1 MAIQDNKYQAMKMN
15 ILNEGGNAIKGAQAI
30 RGDLALD
37 VANEVIS
44 KLKQKWPSNN
54 FAPLGSTGKKGKDQM
69 SGDIDIATD
78 IPIEQAEEIKSWLA
92 NDNTVKTRGGFDSN
106 FMKGLKILSIGYP
119 WATRG
124 VGPNSHGIVQCDIMF
139 VPNVP
144 RAQYFYYSPDFTKGQ
159 SQFKGS
165 VRNIFMIAILK
176 NIPFQEKPASEP
188 FPNGHVRDFWKY
200 TIKPQE
206 GIVALHQ
213 SYEGKKG
220 QELKTKHTI
229 KEDTYVVE
237 DDPAKFTNFILGP
250 NATEDDMSSFEK
262 MWEFFNSDKFY
273 NWREERKDKAV
284 KDFVEDLR
292 NENTKSPEMVDSVIQ
307 WMRKNSKAD
316 MSQLLKRGLA

>member
-1 MAIQDNKYQAMKMN
+1 MAIQDNKYQAMDMI

-30 RGDLALD
+30 PGNLALPI
-37 VANEVIS
+37 ANEVIGI
-44 KLKQKWPSNN
+44 LKQKWPSNN
-54 FAPLGSTGKKGKDQM
+54 YAPLGSTGKKNADQM

-78 IPIEQAEEIKSWLA
+78 IPIEQAEEIKNWLA
-92 NDNTVKTRGGFDSN
+92 SNEAIKSRGGFDSN

-119 WATRG
+119 WETKG
-124 VGPNSHGIVQCDIMF
+124 SNGIVQCDLMF

-165 VRNIFMIAILK
+165 VRNIFMTAIMK
-176 NIPFQEKPASEP
+176 NIPVQDHQTNK
-188 FPNGHVRDFWKY
+188 FPNGHIKDFWKY

-206 GIVALHQ
+206 GIVCLHQ

-220 QELKTKHTI
+220 QELKSKHTI
-229 KEDTYVVE
+229 KEDTYVVL
-237 DDPAKFTNFILGP
+237 DDPTKFTKFILGP

-273 NWREERKDKAV
+273 KWDEARRDKTV
-284 KDFVEDLR
+284 KEFVEDLH
-292 NENTKSPEMVDSVIQ
+292 NENTKNQDLVDKVMD
-307 WMRKNSKAD
+307 WLRKNSKAD
-316 MSQLLKRGLA
+316 MAQMLRRGIA